1 MLPENQD
8 GVVQKVDTASTSRMK
23 VSPSPLTS
31 EELVHMVDKSVVM
44 CCSDLIHAN
53 KCVPSMLHQC
63 LIQWVGDDVKVII
76 AGDLICTSTA
86 EPRANVQDGDG
97 TCLSERDLSEYDYIN
112 VSKDELVHV
121 NVKSTSMTQLSGSCI

>member
-31 EELVHMVDKSVVM
+31 EELVHMVDKSV
-44 CCSDLIHAN
+44 IHAN
-53 KCVPSMLHQC
+53 ECVPSMLHQC

-97 TCLSERDLSEYDYIN
+97 TCLSGRDVSEYDYIN
-112 VSKDELVHV
+112 VSKDELVHAY
-121 NVKSTSMTQLSGSCI
+121 NVE